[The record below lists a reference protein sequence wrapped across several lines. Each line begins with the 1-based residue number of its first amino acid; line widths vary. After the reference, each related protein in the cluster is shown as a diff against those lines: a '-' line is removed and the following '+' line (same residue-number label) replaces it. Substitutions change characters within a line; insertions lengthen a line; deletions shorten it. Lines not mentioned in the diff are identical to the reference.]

1 METKESMNKKQVLD
15 INPDHL
21 LDFTCELGILLLRNG
36 AEIYRV
42 EESVQR
48 VLEIYGMSG
57 INVFAIP
64 SLILIN
70 FSADGH
76 NYSKSVRVRGT
87 INNMERLNRL
97 NALCRDICGGVLD
110 FEQATRELHEIE
122 HCPLYPRW
130 ASYLA
135 YGAAA
140 FFFTLFWGGTAWDAA
155 AALVAGLTAKLAVN
169 VAAKCRTNLF
179 FSNVVAGCFLAVVPI
194 LCHTFYPAYFQF
206 DKIIIGT
213 IMLLVP
219 GVAIA
224 NVIRDVLAGD
234 TLTALTKFTEV
245 LIIGLGIA
253 IGIAIP
259 MSLLKALFAAIG

>member
-1 METKESMNKKQVLD
+1 MEMKELGGEDAVVAID
-15 INPDHL
+15 PDNL
-21 LDFTCELGILLLRNG
+21 LDFVCELGIRLLRNG

-42 EESVQR
+42 EESVRR
-48 VLEIYGMSG
+48 VLEIYGVDG

-70 FSADGH
+70 FSAAGH

-87 INNMERLNRL
+87 INNMERLNLL
-97 NALCRDICGGVLD
+97 NALCRKICDGVLD
-110 FEQATRELHEIE
+110 FEQAKQELHAIE
-122 HCPLYPRW
+122 RRPLYPLW

-140 FFFTLFWGGTAWDAA
+140 FFFALFWGGSVWDAT
-155 AALVAGLTAKLAVN
+155 AALVSGLIVKFALN
-169 VAAKCRTNLF
+169 VTMKFKTNLF

-194 LCHTFYPAYFQF
+194 LCQTLYPNYFHL
-206 DKIIIGT
+206 DMIIIGT

-224 NVIRDVLAGD
+224 NVMRDVLAGD

-253 IGIAIP
+253 IGLAIP
-259 MSLLKALFAAIG
+259 MSLLKLLFAAIG